1 MYNSTLR
8 LRTLFFGLLL
18 AGFAALPSAA
28 QTQVQARAFANTPT
42 YRTDSPEQ
50 AVDESMTTSATL
62 MPSLLLGPAALRVN
76 FPGTIQP
83 GQQAM
88 LYVKAA
94 SGVLDATVLGRM
106 TILTYSN
113 STKTS
118 DQLMQE
124 VPVTDKS
131 INVNL
136 LSGSSATNKLT
147 FTAKQPFDQLEL
159 RVGGLL
165 NVNSNVDVYAVFA
178 TVSPLPVQLTTF
190 QGKATETGVALTWET
205 ASERNADYFE
215 VQRAEG
221 LSSGYSSL
229 GQVKSAGTSAQAHT
243 YQFVDAHA
251 MGLHYYRLRQVDA
264 SGAETF
270 SPVVT
275 VDAGLMARLTAYPT
289 LATNVVNVT
298 GRAGTHLTIFD
309 QQGQQV
315 QVADIA
321 ASQRQQLDV
330 SRLPG
335 GVYFLRDAATGQS
348 TRFIKSSG
356 R

>member
-8 LRTLFFGLLL
+8 LRSFFFGLLL

-28 QTQVQARAFANTPT
+28 QTQVQARAFEDPSTFNTVK
-42 YRTDSPEQ
+42 PEQ
-50 AVDESMTTSATL
+50 AVDDLMTTAATL
-62 MPSLLLGPAALRVN
+62 QPLVIGGAVLRVT
-76 FPGTIQP
+76 FSGAIQP

-88 LYVKAA
+88 LYVKPA

-106 TILTYSN
+106 TISTYS
-113 STKTS
+113 SISKTPNQS
-118 DQLMQE
+118 VQD
-124 VPVTDKS
+124 VPLTDKS

-136 LSGSSATNKLT
+136 LSGSNASNKVT
-147 FTAKQPFDQLEL
+147 FTAAQPFDQLEL
-159 RVGGLL
+159 RVGALV
-165 NVNSNVDVYAVFA
+165 NVSSNVDVFAVFA

-205 ASERNADYFE
+205 ASERNSDYFE

-221 LSSGYSSL
+221 LASGYSSL

-251 MGLHYYRLRQVDA
+251 TGLHYYRLRQVDA

-275 VDAGLMARLTAYPT
+275 VDAGLLARLTAYPT

-330 SRLPG
+330 SHLPG

>member
-1 MYNSTLR
+1 MYNFTLR
-8 LRTLFFGLLL
+8 LRSSLFGFLL

-28 QTQVQARAFANTPT
+28 QTQVQARAYEASPTFNTMNP
-42 YRTDSPEQ
+42 DQ
-50 AVDESMTTSATL
+50 AVDESMATSATL
-62 MPSLLLGPAALRVN
+62 KPALLGSAVLRVS

-106 TILTYSN
+106 TIRTYLSN
-113 STKTS
+113 SKTAS
-118 DQLMQE
+118 QPVQE
-124 VPVTDKS
+124 VPLSDNS
-131 INVNL
+131 IGVNL

-147 FTAKQPFDQLEL
+147 FTTAQSFDQLEL
-159 RVGGLL
+159 RVGALA
-165 NVNSNVDVYAVFA
+165 NVSSNVDVFAVYG

-190 QGKATETGVALTWET
+190 QGKATETGVALKWET

-221 LSSGYSSL
+221 LSSAYSSL
-229 GQVKSAGTSAQAHT
+229 GQVKSAGTSALAHT

-251 MGLHYYRLRQVDA
+251 TGIHYYRLRQVDA
-264 SGAETF
+264 TGAETF

-275 VDAGLMARLTAYPT
+275 VDAGLVASLTAYPT
-289 LATNVVNVT
+289 LATNIVNVT
-298 GRAGTHLTIFD
+298 SRTGTHLTIFD

-315 QVADIA
+315 QAADIA
-321 ASQRQQLDV
+321 ANQAQQLDV

-348 TRFIKSSG
+348 ARFIKSSG